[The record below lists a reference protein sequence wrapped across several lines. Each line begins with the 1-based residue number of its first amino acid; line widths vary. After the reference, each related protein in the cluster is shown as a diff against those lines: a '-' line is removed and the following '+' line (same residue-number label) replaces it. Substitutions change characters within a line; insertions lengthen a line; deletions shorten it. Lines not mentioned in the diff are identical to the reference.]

1 MKGVFER
8 CLHLVDKAKNC
19 GVDAI
24 KFQTFDPELFY
35 ERNKKKKTHS
45 IKKFSL
51 TRQELLKVKKSIVI
65 KKKSIFLYTI

>member
-1 MKGVFER
+1 MEKISLKNLKNKVFVIAEIGNNHEGSFER

-35 ERNKKKKTHS
+35 ERNKKKDS
-45 IKKFSL
+45 FN
-51 TRQELLKVKKSIVI
+51 
-65 KKKSIFLYTI
+65 